1 MNYILGIKHIR
12 KMKVRIKGTTRI
24 YDNRKELKDTIGKY
38 DYNKLLSSG
47 LLEFVT
53 DDGEVVELPKQDN
66 EFQGEAPRY
75 NKETKKR
82 VVKVYSSTDDII
94 F

>member
-12 KMKVRIKGTTRI
+12 TMKVRIKGTTRI
-24 YDNRKELKDTIGKY
+24 YDNRKEMKDAIGKY
-38 DYNKLLSSG
+38 DYNKLLCSG
-47 LLEFVT
+47 LLEFLT
-53 DDGEVVELPKQDN
+53 EDGELVELTKQDT
-66 EFQGEAPRY
+66 EFQGETPRY

-82 VVKVYSSTDDII
+82 VIKVYSSTDDII